1 MTEVS
6 VVICARTLDR
16 WDELK
21 RAVGS
26 ASTQTRAPR
35 NIVVTAAIQQA
46 RERNQQP

>member
-1 MTEVS
+1 MTQVS
-6 VVICARTLDR
+6 VVNCARTLDR

-26 ASTQTRAPR
+26 VSTQTRAPR
-35 NIVVTAAIQQA
+35 IVAIAAIQQA